1 MDYFLILLR
10 YKIRILA
17 MKNSINIKSKDNITF
32 GILFF
37 IFFLIVGLYPLKS
50 GGVIRVWSVVFSL
63 VFLIITIIRPNLFTF
78 LNKLWIQF
86 GILLGKIISPIVM
99 GLVFFLVVTP
109 IGMLVRILKKDVM
122 GLKRGASSYWINRE
136 EKVQS
141 MKKQF

>member
-1 MDYFLILLR
+1 
-10 YKIRILA
+10 
-17 MKNSINIKSKDNITF
+17 MKNLVNIKPKDNITF

-50 GGVIRVWSVVFSL
+50 DGVIRIWSVTLSL
-63 VFLIITIIRPNLFTF
+63 IFLIITIIKPNLFSY
-78 LNKLWIQF
+78 LNRLWIKF

-109 IGMLVRILKKDVM
+109 IGIIVRILKKDVM
-122 GLKRGASSYWINRE
+122 GLKKRPSSYWINRE
-136 EKVQS
+136 DKVQS

>member
-1 MDYFLILLR
+1 MNF
-10 YKIRILA
+10 YKD
-17 MKNSINIKSKDNITF
+17 IKKKDNITF
-32 GILFF
+32 GLLFF
-37 IFFLIVGLYPLKS
+37 VFFLIFGFYPLNS
-50 GGVIRVWSVVFSL
+50 GGFIRIWSVVLSL

-109 IGMLVRILKKDVM
+109 IGILVRILKKDVM

-136 EKVQS
+136 DKVQS

>member
-1 MDYFLILLR
+1 
-10 YKIRILA
+10 
-17 MKNSINIKSKDNITF
+17 MKNLINIKRKDNITF

-37 IFFLIVGLYPLKS
+37 ILFLIVSLYPLKS
-50 GGVIRVWSVVFSL
+50 GGVIRVWSFVFSL

-78 LNKLWIQF
+78 LNRLWIEF

-99 GLVFFLVVTP
+99 GLVFFFVVTP
-109 IGMLVRILKKDVM
+109 IGILVRILKKDVM